1 MNCINCSKRSWK
13 NSWRSSVQEL
23 FECFYFCWNKMV
35 IFGPFGTIEPLCTS
49 SNQNNTKMVL
59 FHWTNYF
66 ILSLID
72 FLKSRFGSR
81 ESHFSDEN
89 VLLAFLRVWNPVP
102 VVNLMERLFK
112 LYFCRSK
119 RFEFP
124 FLREKIFNDL
134 ARVRRMYIKEWNFW
148 NTNNET
154 KIFFTTIFFRW
165 WFGIDEVFL
174 HEFCSNII
182 SQFFVL
188 EKKL

>member
-89 VLLAFLRVWNPVP
+89 LLLVFLLLWNRYSSRKFNVKEKSFQNMFSSVKKIWIPI
-102 VVNLMERLFK
+102 L
-112 LYFCRSK
+112 K
-119 RFEFP
+119 RKNFQWHWLSTNDIPRDGTFEI
-124 FLREKIFNDL
+124 LKMKKKYLKIQKWWF
-134 ARVRRMYIKEWNFW
+134 
-148 NTNNET
+148 
-154 KIFFTTIFFRW
+154 FFT
-165 WFGIDEVFL
+165 
-174 HEFCSNII
+174 
-182 SQFFVL
+182 
-188 EKKL
+188 K

>member
-72 FLKSRFGSR
+72 FLKSRFESR
-81 ESHFSDEN
+81 ESHFSDEDFLLAILRLWN
-89 VLLAFLRVWNPVP
+89 QVPRRKFNGKKALQIIFLSVKKIWIPIFERNFQWPCSSTTNVYQRMVLL
-102 VVNLMERLFK
+102 K
-112 LYFCRSK
+112 Y
-119 RFEFP
+119 
-124 FLREKIFNDL
+124 
-134 ARVRRMYIKEWNFW
+134 
-148 NTNNET
+148 
-154 KIFFTTIFFRW
+154 
-165 WFGIDEVFL
+165 
-174 HEFCSNII
+174 
-182 SQFFVL
+182 Q
-188 EKKL
+188 